1 MPLPPENASTH
12 TSSPDPIC
20 ASSLVGEGTAGFR
33 FEVDWHGARLAAF
46 VVRFRGRVR
55 AYLNRCGHV
64 PVELDWQPGEFFDS
78 SRLYLVCATHGALYD
93 PASGACLGGRCE
105 GRGLVALPVE
115 ERDGHIF
122 LTQGKLNVD
131 QRQR

>member
-1 MPLPPENASTH
+1 MPTLPADTGVSPLRPE
-12 TSSPDPIC
+12 PIC
-20 ASSLVGEGTAGFR
+20 PSAAIEEGGGGFR
-33 FEVDWHGARLAAF
+33 FAVDWHGTRAAAF
-46 VVRFRGRVR
+46 VIRHLGRAH

-105 GRGLVALPVE
+105 GRGLVVLPIE
-115 ERDGHIF
+115 ERDGHIY
-122 LTQGKLNVD
+122 LLKEN
-131 QRQR
+131 